1 MIKKPTE
8 NFTFRSVLFMSAC
21 IIFFPFCVP
30 FPLCFL
36 PERYRFSRNGKSGK
50 LPGYFI
56 GSVRNQSGRYKF
68 PELYQD

>member
-8 NFTFRSVLFMSAC
+8 NFTFRSVLFYECLYYLLSLLRY
-21 IIFFPFCVP
+21 

-36 PERYRFSRNGKSGK
+36 PERCRFSRNGKSGK

-56 GSVRNQSGRYKF
+56 GSVRNQSGR
-68 PELYQD
+68 